1 MGYARSAGTLVR
13 FWDLT
18 TSKILTEFE
27 GQSGAFGN

>member
-1 MGYARSAGTLVR
+1 MGYAGSAATLVR

-18 TSKILTEFE
+18 TGQILTEFE